1 MLFTFLHTRDRGP
14 LDLPCVCARAPK
26 WLEPSDWIITVVIIA
41 IIRGLLKLCILF
53 LVFHRLIHKTFDSL
67 FRFAQPSCWH
77 VIASI
82 SRINQN
88 VYPGSNQ
95 CLWDNFRRNY
105 FFVLATKEVNIL
117 FIRQLLWQ
125 NNKVDNR
132 PRNIYI
138 ISCVLFSLFY
148 KRDKEELLKRL
159 HKTSS
164 RPQAAKTIV

>member
-1 MLFTFLHTRDRGP
+1 MSFDFLHTQDWG
-14 LDLPCVCARAPK
+14 LLQLPIEWLCARAPK
-26 WLEPSDWIITVVIIA
+26 WLEPCDCIITVVIIA

-67 FRFAQPSCWH
+67 FRFAQPSCWR

-95 CLWDNFRRNY
+95 RLWSNFRRNY
-105 FFVLATKEVNIL
+105 FFVLATKEVNIM

-125 NNKVDNR
+125 NNKVDKR
-132 PRNIYI
+132 PPNIYI
-138 ISCVLFSLFY
+138 
-148 KRDKEELLKRL
+148 
-159 HKTSS
+159 TSS
-164 RPQAAKTIV
+164 VFCFLYFTKGTKRNS

>member
-1 MLFTFLHTRDRGP
+1 MLFNFLHTRDTG
-14 LDLPCVCARAPK
+14 LLHLPCICVCARSPK
-26 WLEPSDWIITVVIIA
+26 WLGLCDDCIITVMIMA
-41 IIRGLLKLCILF
+41 IIRGVLKLCILF

-67 FRFAQPSCWH
+67 FRFVQPSCWH

-95 CLWDNFRRNY
+95 RLWDNFRRNY

-125 NNKVDNR
+125 NNKVDKR

-138 ISCVLFSLFY
+138 
-148 KRDKEELLKRL
+148 
-159 HKTSS
+159 TSS
-164 RPQAAKTIV
+164 VFCFLYFTKGTKRNS